1 MAQKIRG
8 ITIEL
13 GADTDKFQKEMR
25 EVNKSLYSTEKELK
39 DVDKLLKFDPK
50 NTQLLA
56 QKQDLLKKAIG
67 DTDDKLK
74 KEKEALEQLKKADK
88 SPEVEKQMRAL
99 ERQIV
104 DDENK
109 MEKFNDELKDTEKA
123 SSGVEKAKT
132 RFKKFGSTVGKSMKV
147 VGKGLKTGFKAGA
160 VAVGAA
166 TTAVAG
172 FAAKSVQ
179 TGMDFDKSMSQVK
192 ATSGATEE
200 EFAKLSEK
208 AKEMGATTAFSASE
222 SADAFNYMAMAGWKT
237 EDMINGISGV
247 MSLAAASGEDLAT
260 TSDILTDALTAFGQ
274 SAGDSGRLAD
284 IMAAAASN
292 ANTNVGMMG
301 ETFKYAAPVAG
312 SLGATMEDTAV
323 AIGLMANAGI
333 KSSQAGTA
341 LRTGLTNLV
350 KPSDSMAAAMEKY
363 GIELQKNADGTI
375 NLRDSMVLLRENLG
389 GLSNDEQAA
398 AAAAIFGKNAMSG
411 WLSIVNA
418 SDEDFNKLTSAI
430 DNSSGAAQ
438 EMANVRLDNL
448 SGDITLFKSALEG
461 VQIGISDGLN
471 PTLRDFVQTGTEG
484 LSTLSKG
491 FQEGGLVGGIGAI
504 GTILSDIV
512 NKIVEYAPQIIDG
525 GIALL
530 EALIDGLLS
539 DENIPKIV
547 SAVIV
552 IVNKLV
558 TAIVDNLP
566 PLLKAAIA
574 IIIELSKGLTEAMPK
589 LIPEIVKMIIMIVD
603 ILMDNLDLLITAGM
617 DLILALLDG
626 LIAAAPKLLKYIP
639 VLIVK
644 VLKAIGKILPK
655 LWKFAKEAF
664 KKVITPFKKIHKW
677 FGDKFKEVWKKIKEK
692 FNNVG
697 KFFGGIWDTIKGK
710 FSSIG
715 TKVGN
720 AIGSAFSTAIN
731 GAISLAEDAINAIPR
746 ALNKALDAIN
756 KLLPKDKQINPLPE
770 VKLPRVDFQK
780 QELAKGG
787 LVTGATNA
795 IIGEGKYNEAVLPLG
810 DPRTVKLFKEALSGV
825 GTGGTVNQTIN
836 VGQMSSYREAYL
848 IKRATE
854 QGLKRMMRATV

>member
-104 DDENK
+104 DDEHK

-626 LIAAAPKLLKYIP
+626 LIAAAPFIMLM
-639 VLIVK
+639 
-644 VLKAIGKILPK
+644 
-655 LWKFAKEAF
+655 
-664 KKVITPFKKIHKW
+664 
-677 FGDKFKEVWKKIKEK
+677 
-692 FNNVG
+692 
-697 KFFGGIWDTIKGK
+697 
-710 FSSIG
+710 
-715 TKVGN
+715 GN
-720 AIGSAFSTAIN
+720 AAEMWLVCVGLAGFGFFRAFF
-731 GAISLAEDAINAIPR
+731 DANTYVVVYDVIP
-746 ALNKALDAIN
+746 
-756 KLLPKDKQINPLPE
+756 
-770 VKLPRVDFQK
+770 
-780 QELAKGG
+780 AKYYSSC
-787 LVTGATNA
+787 TGALCMMA
-795 IIGEGKYNEAVLPLG
+795 WAVGSLSPMVLG
-810 DPRTVKLFKEALSGV
+810 FIKQYASLSTGLSILGCVWMVCGVIVLLGSKLF
-825 GTGGTVNQTIN
+825 
-836 VGQMSSYREAYL
+836 YRRDYERQQQL
-848 IKRATE
+848 IATE
-854 QGLKRMMRATV
+854 KE